1 MSDRTNE
8 EKAVLLKKGL
18 GPEFVNSRPGA
29 GGSKVMYITGDV
41 VINLAN
47 EVFGYNGWSSEIK
60 SYHLDYQEQTE
71 QGRYN
76 IGISTVVRV
85 TIKEGSFHED
95 IGFGAVE
102 NARSKDAAFAL
113 ARKQSATDAL
123 KRTLRKF
130 GNLLGNCL
138 YDKSYLNQ
146 LSTMAKP
153 SKRYA
158 SEDIYRLQSHH
169 PQQQQQQNNNNKKI
183 KLEQDQDKH
192 KVKIESMHKNIN
204 TKLSV
209 PSSSSTSSATTPSA
223 PTATNTLSLLI
234 KKSSPPPPSGPNTAP
249 APTPSSPS
257 LLISEDSFV
266 IDEDDEFYANLADG
280 AYNDEEL
287 GIDISDE

>member
-1 MSDRTNE
+1 MSGRTNE
-8 EKAVLLKKGL
+8 EKAILLKKGL

-29 GGSKVMYITGDV
+29 GGSKVMYMTGDV

-76 IGISTVVRV
+76 VGISTVVRV

-158 SEDIYRLQSHH
+158 SDDIYRFQNQHT
-169 PQQQQQQNNNNKKI
+169 QQQQQQNNNKKL

-192 KVKIESMHKNIN
+192 KIKIESMNKNVN

-209 PSSSSTSSATTPSA
+209 PSPSPTSSAT
-223 PTATNTLSLLI
+223 TNTLSLLI
-234 KKSSPPPPSGPNTAP
+234 KKSSSPPPSGPNP
-249 APTPSSPS
+249 AAAPSSPS

-287 GIDISDE
+287 GIDTSDE